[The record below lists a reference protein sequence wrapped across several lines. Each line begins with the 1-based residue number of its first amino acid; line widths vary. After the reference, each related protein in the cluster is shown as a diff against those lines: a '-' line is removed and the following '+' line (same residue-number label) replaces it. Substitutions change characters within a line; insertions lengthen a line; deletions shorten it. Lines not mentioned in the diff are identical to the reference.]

1 LLALLCAAALS
12 AQTPLP
18 QTRAGLIAYANAHP
32 RDSSGALA
40 LLALGVTEVDQKQ
53 FSDAIPHLK
62 AAGKRL
68 PKLADYT
75 AYLVSASEFELHQF
89 HDAEHAL
96 VPVFS
101 QNPPS
106 PLNGKAAVLAANAYL
121 QDGNP
126 RKALD
131 VIARHNA
138 EMTEAQ
144 AELLL
149 AHAMEA
155 QHDAGAAAH
164 YRKVYLEYPLSTES
178 ADAEAALARVGM
190 PPPAARLARA
200 QKLMDGGAYARA
212 KSELETLVPLLTGA
226 DRDLARVLIGAA
238 MYHNRD
244 RKPAWQSG
252 NSGSFLAR
260 SRRAASL
267 CTDRVRAAAGPRR
280 RHPSDSRQAAAR
292 TREIEMAHAGA
303 DRRR

>member
-1 LLALLCAAALS
+1 MTILNSLERTIPLRWLARSLSKRAGQPLPLVAAQNRRTATHRAATKGSGAVLLVVLFAAALS
-12 AQTPLP
+12 AQPPMP
-18 QTRAGLIAYANAHP
+18 QTRAGLIAYASAHP
-32 RDSSGALA
+32 KDSSGALA
-40 LLALGVTEVDQKQ
+40 LLALGVSEVDQKQ

-68 PKLADYT
+68 PRLADYA
-75 AYLVSASEFELHQF
+75 AYLAAASELELQQF

-96 VPVFS
+96 TPVFG

-106 PLNGKAAVLAANAYL
+106 PLNGKAAILAANAYL

-131 VIARHNA
+131 VVARHSA

-149 AHAMEA
+149 AHALDA

-164 YRKVYLEYPLSTES
+164 YRKVYLEYPLSPES

-200 QKLMDGGAYARA
+200 QTLMDG
-212 KSELETLVPLLTGA
+212 E
-226 DRDLARVLIGAA
+226 
-238 MYHNRD
+238 
-244 RKPAWQSG
+244 
-252 NSGSFLAR
+252 
-260 SRRAASL
+260 
-267 CTDRVRAAAGPRR
+267 
-280 RHPSDSRQAAAR
+280 
-292 TREIEMAHAGA
+292 
-303 DRRR
+303 